1 MKEEYRDLQK
11 KKWQEA
17 AHQLAE
23 HENLQIFFKE
33 ILQNFA
39 HRYLANETTPAPDLF
54 DIDQHLMRVT
64 AIEKDMKSA
73 LKTNSQK
80 ARDGVI
86 ELIQKVGLKNSPA
99 VMYSIDLKSK
109 ISNNHQIEVWV
120 ECAINWNF
128 PDFSFDAK
136 KIDLNKTQK
145 KYNDFIELRN
155 DLARVLETT
164 CEIF

>member
-1 MKEEYRDLQK
+1 
-11 KKWQEA
+11 
-17 AHQLAE
+17 
-23 HENLQIFFKE
+23 
-33 ILQNFA
+33 
-39 HRYLANETTPAPDLF
+39 
-54 DIDQHLMRVT
+54 MRVT